1 MNHINWL
8 VDNKVFETREEA
20 IGYADLYFARTGV
33 LLEVTTTRRK
43 VTHAFVSNTR

>member
-8 VDNKVFETREEA
+8 VDNKVFATREEA
-20 IGYADLYFARTGV
+20 IGYANLYLARTGIFIG
-33 LLEVTTTRRK
+33 VTATRRK